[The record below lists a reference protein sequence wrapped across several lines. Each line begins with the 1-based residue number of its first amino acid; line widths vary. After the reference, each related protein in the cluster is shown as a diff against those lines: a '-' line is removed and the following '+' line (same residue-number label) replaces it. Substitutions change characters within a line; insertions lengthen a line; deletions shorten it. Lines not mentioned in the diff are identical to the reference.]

1 MKNVLIVDD
10 DQPIRSF
17 LAAVLDRAGFAVCQA
32 SSGAEGLCAAAAMD
46 FDLVVSDVEMPKMSG
61 PEMVRRIL
69 EKSPETRVL
78 LITGGAQRLQHHP
91 LMLKPIRPGDL
102 VAAVARALR
111 PASSR

>member
-1 MKNVLIVDD
+1 VKNVLVVDD
-10 DQPIRSF
+10 DRPIRSF
-17 LAAVLDRAGFAVCQA
+17 LAAVLDRAGYAVCQA
-32 SSGAEGLCAAAAMD
+32 GSGAEGLRAAVAMD

-69 EKSPETRVL
+69 EKSPGTRVL
-78 LITGGAQRLQHHP
+78 LISGGDQGLQRHP

-111 PASSR
+111 PASSQ